1 MNKTWRESLRPRIE
15 DARKALAQVDPAK
28 LARNIGVAGQEGR
41 LELPLF
47 GKRYVIRTPKFVAE
61 DPAKGEDCPEELQI
75 LLLDYLSLG
84 DGTQPTGRWI
94 GFQELKNGSF
104 YRSAFQDY
112 SGDQLVRDLAGD
124 TNAFRRAA
132 ETLGGELLDIG
143 DAAYA
148 FCALPQLPMA
158 VVWWAGDE
166 EFPAKASVL
175 FDETAS
181 HYLPTDGL
189 AILGRMLCRKL
200 AKLGKEA

>member
-15 DARKALAQVDPAK
+15 EARKALSQVDPPE
-28 LARNIGVAGQEGR
+28 LARRGGLSFQEGQ
-41 LELPLF
+41 LELSLF
-47 GKRYVIRTPKFVAE
+47 GRSYVIRTPEFVAA

-75 LLLDYLSLG
+75 LLLDYLKLG

-94 GFQELKNGSF
+94 GFRELPDGGF
-104 YRSAFQDY
+104 YWRTFQGY

-124 TNAFRRAA
+124 VAAFQRAA
-132 ETLGGELLDIG
+132 EKLGGVSLDIG

-148 FCALPQLPMA
+148 FRALPQLPMA

-166 EFPAKASVL
+166 ELSASASVL